1 MDLDPAKLMI
11 EVELTN
17 RDVNATGLYLMRWKN
32 RTGLVRVVGQ
42 PKTGWRLLPVTDKS
56 AECLMPDMPKDG
68 SIPEGAL
75 LSEPLAV
82 HVDKSFV
89 G

>member
-1 MDLDPAKLMI
+1 MI
-11 EVELTN
+11 EVELTD
-17 RDVNATGLYLMRWKN
+17 RDINATGLYLMRWKN

-56 AECLMPDMPKDG
+56 VECLMPGLPKDG
-68 SIPEGAL
+68 GIPTDAL
-75 LSEPLAV
+75 FSEPLAL
-82 HVDKSFV
+82 HANPSFS